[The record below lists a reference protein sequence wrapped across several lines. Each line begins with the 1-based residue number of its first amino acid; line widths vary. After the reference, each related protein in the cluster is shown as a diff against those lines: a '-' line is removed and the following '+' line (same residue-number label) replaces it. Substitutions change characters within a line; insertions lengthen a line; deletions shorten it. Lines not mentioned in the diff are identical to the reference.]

1 MAGQYAL
8 ARFPA
13 DPNPLRDAL
22 RSLFFDLGTTRT
34 VGMPSIVNF
43 NAHQV
48 LAPLLGEVARVCAT
62 NSSVVTVDLPDTPK
76 GIN

>member
-1 MAGQYAL
+1 MAGQYDL

-22 RSLFFDLGTTRT
+22 RSLFFDLGTTLNGR
-34 VGMPSIVNF
+34 
-43 NAHQV
+43 NAQHRQFQCSSGPR
-48 LAPLLGEVARVCAT
+48 PLLGEVARVCAT